1 MTRPLSATIDD
12 LIELL
17 ASEKDALLAGDF
29 VGVGGA
35 AKAKAKLAEE
45 LDRLLTNAAS
55 AASVP
60 AFRSKLAKIAQLSA
74 ENERLLEAA
83 KNGVL
88 SARSRLKDIVYRER
102 NVGVYGEGGA
112 KVMSAEAGVT
122 RRKSA

>member
-1 MTRPLSATIDD
+1 MTRPLNATIDA
-12 LIELL
+12 LTALL
-17 ASEKDALLAGDF
+17 ASEKEALLSGDF
-29 VGVGGA
+29 VGVGAA
-35 AKAKAKLAEE
+35 AKEKAALAEE
-45 LDRLLTNAAS
+45 LDRQLTNAQS
-55 AASVP
+55 AASLP
-60 AFRSKLAKIAQLSA
+60 ALRGKLAKIAQISA

-102 NVGVYGEGGA
+102 NVGVYAEGGA